1 MSNNKNKEEGKV
13 DEHVKELEAEVI
25 KESKKIT
32 EDIMKNMGGL
42 RKLFYTIRKI
52 FISGPRSGVYHDWL
66 VVYSFYKKAL
76 YCAGIS
82 SHKPVTE
89 EEMAALAIIRA
100 YLELARYE
108 RDFAQAWS
116 FVNMAATH
124 LPLVV
129 EDKDL
134 PPFVSYL
141 KSFKEKEDDEDISQL
156 DKNKLQHKLLER
168 AHQWNSENRKTSL
181 KLSLWWSVGFWL
193 FLSLGIAVLVAEY
206 ATSIF
211 AGGAILFYRYVSI
224 SLLGFFGG
232 GLSAFFTSR
241 KAAVNIP
248 NSVLIRAHTVLRM
261 LLGAA
266 GSFVVYVIAQWVPLG
281 GISELI
287 NTNYAV
293 FLTLGIV
300 AGFSERFFIGAL
312 EKITANLSPDLKSD
326 ETGKA
331 NDKPEGN
338 LTGT

>member
-13 DEHVKELEAEVI
+13 DERVRELEAEVI
-25 KESKKIT
+25 TESKKIT

-42 RKLFYTIRKI
+42 RKLFYLTRKI

-76 YCAGIS
+76 YCAGMNS
-82 SHKPVTE
+82 RKPLTE

-116 FVNMAATH
+116 FVNMAASH

-134 PPFVSYL
+134 PPFVAYL
-141 KSFKEKEDDEDISQL
+141 KPLKEDEAAGDISQL
-156 DKNKLQHKLLER
+156 DKNKLQHKLMER
-168 AHQWNSENRKTSL
+168 AYQWNSENRKTSL
-181 KLSLWWSVGFWL
+181 KLSLWRSVGFWL
-193 FLSLGIAVLVAEY
+193 FLSLVIAVLIAEY
-206 ATSIF
+206 ATWVF
-211 AGGAILFYRYVSI
+211 KGGAILFYRYASI

-232 GLSAFFTSR
+232 GLSAFFTTR
-241 KAAVNIP
+241 RAVVNIP
-248 NSVLIRAHTVLRM
+248 NSVLIRAHTILRM

-266 GSFVVYVIAQWVPLG
+266 GSFVVYVIAQWVPLA

-287 NTNYAV
+287 NSNYAA

-312 EKITANLSPDLKSD
+312 EKISANLSSGLEGD
-326 ETGKA
+326 ETGKT
-331 NDKPEGN
+331 NEKP
-338 LTGT
+338 